1 MTELIAA
8 TASVATSD
16 AFAMSGVGKIIAVLA
31 DDEYV
36 KVLEEEPGGTYI
48 DAVNENGV
56 GIVITSKQPSR
67 LFAGYGNYKVYKSL
81 TASAVAV
88 GFAS

>member
-8 TASVATSD
+8 TASAATSL